1 MAIQFEEGI
10 MALWVCYL
18 VITLV
23 CMLVIAVCVHRI
35 YHFLEFETMAPIR
48 KTVKGRPFLY

>member
-23 CMLVIAVCVHRI
+23 CLLVIAVCVHRI